1 MARIR
6 KELRR
11 LQKLADPRKIG
22 KNEFREEEIEL
33 AMPNEMSGNLRNV
46 KTEGSILASTYKNMQ
61 RRNILAPTVD
71 LGLRRRAEVKRFVRN
86 THKPEQLPLT
96 KDQLKLNQNIKK

>member
-6 KELRR
+6 KEIRR
-11 LQKLADPRKIG
+11 LQRQSDPRKIG
-22 KNEFREEEIEL
+22 KNAFLEEEIEL

-46 KTEGSILASTYKNMQ
+46 KTEGSILAATYKNMQ

-71 LGLRRRAEVKRFVRN
+71 LGLRRRREIKRFVRN
-86 THKPEQLPLT
+86 THKEEQLPLT
-96 KDQLKLNQNIKK
+96 KEQLKLNQNIKK